1 MEKWFE
7 NEKAVV
13 EGLRNAEESKPLPVW
28 FALTSG
34 SSPWK
39 ELSVELKAYFGE
51 IEMFFRNTK
60 PCMN

>member
-13 EGLRNAEESKPLPVW
+13 EGLRNAEKSKPLPVW
-28 FALTSG
+28 FAPTSG

-39 ELSVELKAYFGE
+39 ELSIELEACFGGIE
-51 IEMFFRNTK
+51 IFFFLTLNRA
-60 PCMN
+60 